1 MSTFERPQE
10 LPRALDRV
18 SLLSGAGQV
27 LAAVLQDPQATM
39 RDIARRCQKTER
51 AVWQVLERLERAGL
65 VRRSKHG
72 RRNQYEVD
80 LPALERQLRGEASP
94 LLAGAGHLPPQQLRQ
109 PAGLELLPASA

>member
-1 MSTFERPQE
+1 MNVFERPQE
-10 LPRALDRV
+10 LSAAIDRV

-27 LAAVLQDPQATM
+27 LAAVLEDPQATM

-51 AVWQVLERLERAGL
+51 AVWQVLVRLERAGL

-94 LLAGAGHLPPQQLRQ
+94 LFARASRLPPQLRQ

>member
-1 MSTFERPQE
+1 MNTFERTQE
-10 LPRALDRV
+10 LPIAIDQV
-18 SLLSGAGQV
+18 SLLSGPGQV

-39 RDIARRCQKTER
+39 REISRRCRKTER
-51 AVWQVLERLERAGL
+51 AVWQVLVRLERAGL

-94 LLAGAGHLPPQQLRQ
+94 LFARAGRLPPQSRQ
-109 PAGLELLPASA
+109 PAGLELLPASV